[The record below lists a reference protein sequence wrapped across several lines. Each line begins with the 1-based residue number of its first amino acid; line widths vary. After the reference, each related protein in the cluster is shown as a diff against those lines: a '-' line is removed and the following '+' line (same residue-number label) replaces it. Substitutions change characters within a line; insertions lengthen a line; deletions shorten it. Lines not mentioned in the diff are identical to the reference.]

1 MGTRVHA
8 SKSITIGVPS
18 PYFREIQSV
27 CVPLVLLVQ
36 VPVPVDVVV
45 TSRHLSV
52 ITMFAPSTRRAT
64 TTCLARC
71 ASMMPTMTATSRVV
85 STTDPF
91 VIAPTTARMKS
102 NSVPSAK
109 GGWVA
114 RRTMS
119 HHLGDFSDR
128 PFHDRPLPV
137 DPATNG
143 GLKEYSVVY
152 TDRAINHMSPK
163 FMETMKNL
171 DGALKRAYNA
181 SGVVIMPGS
190 GTYGMESVARQWC
203 EGKKALV
210 IRNGY
215 FSYRWTDIF
224 EQTGI
229 PSETIVMRGVP
240 ADDDAR
246 PSFMPPPLADVVA
259 KIKAEKPA
267 VVFAPH
273 VETSTGIILP
283 DEYIKGV
290 ADAVHAHGGLFVL
303 DCIASGTVWVD
314 MKATGVDAILS
325 APQKGWTGPACASI
339 IMLGERG
346 VHATR
351 NSVSTSMVINM
362 RKWLEVM
369 DAYLNGG
376 FAYYTTMPTDAL
388 TLFERAAM
396 ETEKIGFDKVKE
408 MAWKLGNETRAMMAS
423 KGLKSVAAKGYE
435 APGVVVS
442 YTDDATM
449 FQKFREK
456 GFQIAAGVP
465 FMINEPTGNHTFR
478 IGLFGL
484 DKIMNR
490 ENCIGTLEPTL
501 DDILRENE
509 AAAAGEA

>member
-1 MGTRVHA
+1 MAPPPLGHTHSDIRSIRNPSTPRSHRLTPHTTPTTAPPRAFA
-8 SKSITIGVPS
+8 SAHVDVP
-18 PYFREIQSV
+18 F
-27 CVPLVLLVQ
+27 
-36 VPVPVDVVV
+36 VPVMF
-45 TSRHLSV
+45 TS
-52 ITMFAPSTRRAT
+52 STRRRAMTRAYDLAFASSSVRASAIVASPRAAT
-64 TTCLARC
+64 TMP
-71 ASMMPTMTATSRVV
+71 MM
-85 STTDPF
+85 
-91 VIAPTTARMKS
+91 TTAQGGVRARM
-102 NSVPSAK
+102 
-109 GGWVA
+109 
-114 RRTMS
+114 T
-119 HHLGDFSDR
+119 HHLGDFSEKSFQDA
-128 PFHDRPLPV
+128 PLPV
-137 DPATNG
+137 REDVQG

-163 FMETMKNL
+163 FMKTMRNL
-171 DGALKRAYNA
+171 DAVLKRAYNA
-181 SGVVIMPGS
+181 SGVAIIPGS

-203 EGKKALV
+203 SGKKALV

-229 PSETIVMRGVP
+229 PSETIVMRGV
-240 ADDDAR
+240 AVDDDAT
-246 PSFMPPPLADVVA
+246 PSFAPPPLADVVA

-290 ADAVHAHGGLFVL
+290 ADAAHAHGGLFVL

-325 APQKGWTGPACASI
+325 APQKGWTGPACASV

-369 DAYLNGG
+369 DAYLGGG

-388 TLFERAAM
+388 TLFERAAV
-396 ETEKIGFDKVKE
+396 ETEKVGFDKVKE
-408 MAWKLGNETRAMMAS
+408 LAWKLGNETRAMMAS

-465 FMINEPTGNHTFR
+465 FMINEPAGNNTFR

-490 ENCIGTLEPTL
+490 ENCVGTLEPTL
-501 DDILRENE
+501 DEILREN
-509 AAAAGEA
+509 AAAVEASGEAKA

>member
-1 MGTRVHA
+1 MTKAYDYAFA
-8 SKSITIGVPS
+8 SSSVRASVAIAS
-18 PYFREIQSV
+18 P
-27 CVPLVLLVQ
+27 
-36 VPVPVDVVV
+36 
-45 TSRHLSV
+45 
-52 ITMFAPSTRRAT
+52 RAAT
-64 TTCLARC
+64 AMP
-71 ASMMPTMTATSRVV
+71 MMTP
-85 STTDPF
+85 
-91 VIAPTTARMKS
+91 
-102 NSVPSAK
+102 AK
-109 GGWVA
+109 GGVRA
-114 RRTMS
+114 KS
-119 HHLGDFSDR
+119 HHLGDFSDKK
-128 PFHDRPLPV
+128 FHDAPLPV
-137 DPATNG
+137 TEDVQG

-163 FMETMKNL
+163 FMKTMQNL
-171 DGALKRAYNA
+171 DAVLKRAYNA
-181 SGVVIMPGS
+181 SGVAIIPGS

-203 EGKKALV
+203 SGKKALV

-229 PSETIVMRGVP
+229 PSETIVMRGV
-240 ADDDAR
+240 AVDDDAT
-246 PSFMPPPLADVVA
+246 PSFAPPPLADVVA

-290 ADAVHAHGGLFVL
+290 ADAAHAHGGLFVL

-325 APQKGWTGPACASI
+325 APQKGWTGPACASV

-369 DAYLNGG
+369 DAYLGGG

-388 TLFERAAM
+388 TLFERAAV
-396 ETEKIGFDKVKE
+396 ETEKVGFDKVKE
-408 MAWKLGNETRAMMAS
+408 LAWKLGNETRAMMAS

-465 FMINEPTGNHTFR
+465 FMINEPAGNNTFR

-490 ENCIGTLEPTL
+490 DACVGTLEPTL
-501 DDILRENE
+501 DEILREN
-509 AAAAGEA
+509 AAAAEASGEAKA